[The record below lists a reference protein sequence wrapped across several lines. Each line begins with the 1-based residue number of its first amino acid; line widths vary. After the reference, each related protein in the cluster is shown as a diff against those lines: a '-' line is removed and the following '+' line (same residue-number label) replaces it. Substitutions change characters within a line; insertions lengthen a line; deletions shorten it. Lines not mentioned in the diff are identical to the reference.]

1 MATDFDY
8 SVGRSGTREWRA
20 AHRQSAMF
28 NVFCSPLCHTWPVL
42 CYHSQPLFPVIPPGY
57 LAGSPELRQLEAA
70 LQKHGSTVADVP
82 IVIGD
87 EEIRTDLVRYQPRP
101 HDHRNP
107 VAKFYH
113 ATPVS
118 SVSVTIMYHVIPG
131 WEWRYVNRRWC

>member
-1 MATDFDY
+1 MCSVLCATPGLCL
-8 SVGRSGTREWRA
+8 VTT
-20 AHRQSAMF
+20 Q
-28 NVFCSPLCHTWPVL
+28 PLCPVT
-42 CYHSQPLFPVIPPGY
+42 PPGY
-57 LAGSPELRQLEAA
+57 LPGSPELRQLEAA

-118 SVSVTIMYHVIPG
+118 SVLVTIMYHVIPG